1 MYDSSFK
8 CTYHLIDEK
17 IESDILYQIQF
28 MQAFKM
34 TDKWNETNINEGIT
48 FIYNLLNTNNTGKLL
63 LSKINS
69 NEDPDKWLFLFSYDY
84 FYLFHDLI
92 IKLVNPNND
101 KNLEN
106 ILLKNLL
113 DKYFIEKN
121 IK

>member
-34 TDKWNETNINEGIT
+34 TDKWNETNINEGII

-113 DKYFIEKN
+113 DKYFIEK
-121 IK
+121 KY